1 MDKLYKDIALCLKEN
16 KEIDNF
22 VFLEI
27 LNLIKN
33 HYGLEDLDEA
43 FQKLI
48 ELGNTRN
55 KPLLSFLLLPVF
67 RYLAE
72 IGYKVKE
79 DLDKIVEK
87 EVEEENFQ

>member
-1 MDKLYKDIALCLKEN
+1 MDKLYKDIALCLREN

-22 VFLEI
+22 VLLEI

-33 HYGLEDLDEA
+33 HYGLGDLDEA

-48 ELGNTRN
+48 ELGNTKN

-67 RYLAE
+67 RYLAT
-72 IGYKVKE
+72 IGYQVIE
-79 DLDKIVEK
+79 DIDKLAVK

>member
-1 MDKLYKDIALCLKEN
+1 MDKLYKDIALCLREN

-22 VFLEI
+22 VLLEI

-33 HYGLEDLDEA
+33 HYGLVDLDEA

-48 ELGNTRN
+48 ELANTKN

-67 RYLAE
+67 RYLASV
-72 IGYKVKE
+72 GYQVME
-79 DLDKIVEK
+79 DLDKLVER

>member
-1 MDKLYKDIALCLKEN
+1 MDKLYKDIALCLREN

-22 VFLEI
+22 VLLEI

-33 HYGLEDLDEA
+33 HYGLGDLDEA

-48 ELGNTRN
+48 ELGNTKN

-67 RYLAE
+67 KYLVEA
-72 IGYKVKE
+72 GYQTIE
-79 DLDKIVEK
+79 DLEK
-87 EVEEENFQ
+87 LGIREVEEENFQ